1 MLRELKISNLALIEE
16 LHLDFSEGLIVLTG
30 ETGAG
35 KSIVLQAI
43 HLLSGG
49 KASATWVRSGA
60 EQAIIE
66 ALFEIGPSH
75 SQLLNLLR
83 EKGFDSDGEII
94 IKRILSAKGRSRF
107 YLNGS
112 LSTARLISELCENLL
127 NVASQHDHQQLLVP
141 GFQLDFLD
149 SVAELKNRREQFT
162 DLYDDWQVKKKKFE
176 ELRTQE
182 MDKEQRRDFLNF
194 QCQEISQA
202 KLTPGEDL
210 KLVEEK
216 DRLKSSDE
224 LNRLGRKSYSLLQD
238 AAGNNLSL
246 LRKNMDQ
253 MAALDQSIAD
263 LSEDVAGYCYQLED
277 QLAGLR
283 DYLDSIPNNPARL
296 DEICA
301 RIDLLQQLKR
311 KYGPHLDNVIRYGK
325 KAKEELA
332 ELDALEHNLD
342 RLATELAESE
352 QQLLLKAAEL
362 SEQRK
367 KHGREITKKIINE
380 LHFLAL
386 DQAVFEIFFHEP
398 GKDKL
403 ARMTRKGIDRPEFLF
418 SANPGEPP
426 KPVAKVASG
435 GELSRLMLALKCLLA
450 SKDQV
455 ESVIFDE
462 IDAGISGKAAE
473 AVAKKIKELAAHHQ
487 VLCITH
493 LPQIASYAE
502 EHFLVAKSVHD
513 QRTRSTISRLQ
524 PDEQVHELGRMLD
537 GDSVT
542 EKTLAY
548 AGELLRRHR
557 NNG

>member
-16 LHLDFSEGLIVLTG
+16 LHLNFSEGLIVLTG

-49 KASATWVRSGA
+49 KASATWVRNGA

-66 ALFEIGPSH
+66 ALFEIDPGH

-149 SVAELKNRREQFT
+149 SVAELKSRREQFA

-176 ELRTQE
+176 GLRAQE

-216 DRLKSSDE
+216 DRLKSSDD
-224 LNRLGRKSYSLLQD
+224 LNRLGHKSYSLLQD
-238 AAGNNLSL
+238 ATANQLSL
-246 LRKNMDQ
+246 LRKNMNQ
-253 MAALDQSIAD
+253 MAALDQSVTG
-263 LSEDVAGYCYQLED
+263 LTEEVSGYCFQLED
-277 QLAGLR
+277 QLASLR

-311 KYGPHLDNVIRYGK
+311 KYGPDLDNVILYGK

-342 RLATELAESE
+342 RLASELAKSE
-352 QQLLLKAAEL
+352 QQLLQNATEL
-362 SEQRK
+362 SKKRK

-386 DQAVFEIFFHEP
+386 DLAVFEIFFHEP
-398 GKDKL
+398 DKDKL

-450 SKDQV
+450 RKDQV
-455 ESVIFDE
+455 ETVIFDE

-487 VLCITH
+487 VICITH

-513 QRTRSTISRLQ
+513 QRTKSTISRLQ

-548 AGELLRRHR
+548 AGELLGRHR
-557 NNG
+557 NND